1 MEIINVEKKTFEEM
15 LAHVDMLNQKMQRLY
30 HLHADRKMKKWYDK
44 QDVCQ
49 ILRISQRTLQQLRD
63 NGTLGYTQINHKMFY
78 KPEDVERLLR
88 TARIIRSITN
98 P

>member
-15 LAHVDMLNQKMQRLY
+15 LARVEMLAQKMQTLSQQY
-30 HLHADRKMKKWYDK
+30 AAKKMKKWYDK

-49 ILRISQRTLQQLRD
+49 ILRISQRTLQALRG

-78 KPEDVERLLR
+78 KPEDVESLLQSANR
-88 TARIIRSITN
+88 ACKQE
-98 P
+98 

>member
-15 LAHVDMLNQKMQRLY
+15 LAHVDMLAQKMQTLSQRY
-30 HLHADRKMKKWYDK
+30 VDRKMKKWYDK

-78 KPEDVERLLR
+78 KPEDVESLLR